1 VHHGAYGA
9 VYPLLIAPA
18 WRLFASVPDAY
29 AAAKTIGSV
38 LMSLAAIPAYFL
50 ARRVVSPLW
59 SLLAAALT
67 VAVPSMMYTGTL
79 MTETVFYPIF
89 ISVALSLVLTLERPT
104 LTRQLVLLGTCLLAF
119 LTRSQAIVLIPAV
132 ATAPLVLAWLD
143 RRRVVR
149 VVRDFRAVY
158 GVLLAAVVGVLVVEL
173 ARGRSPFDVLGSY
186 SVTGHADY
194 RPGQVLKWLLYHVS
208 ELDLYLGIVP
218 FAAVLL
224 LVALGRSLDRPL
236 RVFLAATLPLTA
248 WLLLE
253 VAAFAS
259 ALSPR
264 VQERNLFYVAPLF
277 LIALLAWIERGMPR
291 PARATAVAVVLAAA
305 LPGALPYHRLIDTSA
320 ESDTLALLPLWW
332 LQETVV
338 SLDTVGVVVVAAA
351 AVLGIVFLSLS
362 PRYALVLPALVFL
375 WFAFATERI
384 ERFDHGFPKASV
396 GALYQGITASRRDW
410 IDAAVGRD
418 ANVAFLYSGRDPTQQ
433 PLTLWENEFYNRSI
447 GPVYDLRQ
455 QSMGGLPETR
465 VHERAD
471 GVLLTPGGRPVQ
483 ASYVLSD
490 DSVPLAGTIIG
501 RDELRGM
508 VLRRTGGTVAIASR
522 VSGVFPDGWSGRR
535 ATYTRLRCQ
544 GGALTAVVASD
555 VKLFEQPQTVTAAG
569 RSVTFSPGDVRR
581 LTVPLRPRD
590 GVCRVTFTVSPTA
603 VPALVQPGSA
613 DTRVLGA
620 RFIEFR
626 YRAP

>member
-1 VHHGAYGA
+1 
-9 VYPLLIAPA
+9 
-18 WRLFASVPDAY
+18 
-29 AAAKTIGSV
+29 
-38 LMSLAAIPAYFL
+38 
-50 ARRVVSPLW
+50 
-59 SLLAAALT
+59 
-67 VAVPSMMYTGTL
+67 
-79 MTETVFYPIF
+79 
-89 ISVALSLVLTLERPT
+89 
-104 LTRQLVLLGTCLLAF
+104 
-119 LTRSQAIVLIPAV
+119 
-132 ATAPLVLAWLD
+132 
-143 RRRVVR
+143 
-149 VVRDFRAVY
+149 
-158 GVLLAAVVGVLVVEL
+158 LAAVVGVVVVEL

-277 LIALLAWIERGMPR
+277 LIALLAWIQRGMPR
-291 PARATAVAVVLAAA
+291 PARATAVAVVVAAA

-338 SLDTVGVVVVAAA
+338 SMDTVGLVVVAAA
-351 AVLGIVFLSLS
+351 AVLGIVFLSIS
-362 PRYALVLPALVFL
+362 PRYALVLPALVFV

-410 IDAAVGRD
+410 VDAAVGRD
-418 ANVAFLYSGRDPTQQ
+418 ADVAFLYSGRNPTEQ

-465 VHERAD
+465 VHQRAD
-471 GVLLTPGGRPVQ
+471 GVLLTPAGRPVQ
-483 ASYVLSD
+483 TRYVLSD
-490 DSVPLAGTIIG
+490 DSVPLAGAIIG

-508 VLRRTGGTVAIASR
+508 LLRRTDGTLAIASH

-569 RSVTFSPGDVRR
+569 RSVTFAPEDVGR
-581 LTVPLRPRD
+581 LTVPLQPRD

-603 VPALVQPGSA
+603 VPALVQPGSVDA
-613 DTRVLGA
+613 RVLGA
-620 RFIEFR
+620 RFIQFA